1 MKQLLLIRHGKSS
14 WDFPGTPDRDR
25 PLNQRGRKDAPKMA
39 AALGERGV
47 VPGAIVSSSA
57 ARASSTASM
66 IAEGVGFPAGRI
78 VFDESV
84 YLASPRTLLK
94 VIQQLDESVDTA
106 LIFGHNPGMHDTVD
120 LLTGDD
126 VVEKFPTLGVARL
139 ELDVDHW
146 GEVDEGCGSLV
157 ELLTPKNLKKE

>member
-1 MKQLLLIRHGKSS
+1 
-14 WDFPGTPDRDR
+14 
-25 PLNQRGRKDAPKMA
+25 MA
-39 AALGERGV
+39 AALKERGV
-47 VPGAIVSSSA
+47 VPGAIVSSTA

-66 IAEGVGFPAGRI
+66 IAERLGFPADRI
-78 VFDESV
+78 LFDESV

-120 LLTGDD
+120 LLTGED

-146 GEVDEGCGSLV
+146 GEADEGCGSLV